1 MHYFTYQGAA
11 GDRVQG
17 KWVSDYVLNFYILS
31 ESNYAKWKYCGDPG
45 STYVTVEMAKS
56 YSVNFVLP
64 ITGTVYFAFENYA
77 AGSDTASSRTVTFSL
92 YRMDVQSVTSTLYST
107 WRSEIVF
114 GMTSTVISLQYSTIQ
129 PVLGGSSY
137 VIILIVAVLAAVIIA
152 AIVMASRRKA
162 GRRASVEQKRAE
174 PVIGVE
180 KQFCVNCGA
189 ELALNSKFCTKCGTQ
204 QP

>member
-1 MHYFTYQGAA
+1 
-11 GDRVQG
+11 VQG
-17 KWVSDYVLNFYILS
+17 KWASDYVLNFYILS

-56 YSVNFVLP
+56 YTVNFVLP
-64 ITGTVYFAFENYA
+64 ITGTIYFAFENYA

-92 YRMDVQSVTSTLYST
+92 YRMGVQSVTSTLYST
-107 WRSEIVF
+107 WRSEIAF

-129 PVLGGSSY
+129 PVLGGGSSY
-137 VIILIVAVLAAVIIA
+137 LIILIAAVLAVVIIA
-152 AIVMASRRKA
+152 AIVMASRRKE

-174 PVIGVE
+174 PVTGVE

>member
-1 MHYFTYQGAA
+1 
-11 GDRVQG
+11 VQG

-64 ITGTVYFAFENYA
+64 ITGTIYFAFENYA
-77 AGSDTASSRTVTFSL
+77 AGSDTASSRTVSFSL

-107 WRSEIVF
+107 WRSQIIF

-129 PVLGGSSY
+129 PALGGGSSY
-137 VIILIVAVLAAVIIA
+137 LIILVVAALAVIIVA
-152 AIVMASRRKA
+152 AIVMASRRRA
-162 GRRASVEQKRAE
+162 GRRVSIE
-174 PVIGVE
+174 PKGSQAVTGIE

-189 ELALNSKFCTKCGTQ
+189 QLAPNSKFCTKCGTH